1 MCLLWH
7 YYPSPEI
14 KVVML
19 SSIKRF
25 FESKIS
31 HSEDENSSS
40 IKKID
45 LACAALLIE
54 VINSDNELDEREL
67 KEFIETLRESLSLSE
82 EELSELVKLAES
94 EANQATSLYEFTRL
108 INDEY
113 EYEEKVGLIENM
125 WRIAFSDEQLD
136 KYEEHLI
143 RKISDLIYVSHSD
156 FIKTK
161 LNVRKE

>member
-7 YYPSPEI
+7 YYSSPEI
-14 KVVML
+14 EVVML

-54 VINSDNELDEREL
+54 VINSDNELDERES

-82 EELSELVKLAES
+82 EELNELVKLAES

>member
-54 VINSDNELDEREL
+54 VINSDNELDERES

-82 EELSELVKLAES
+82 EELNELVKLAES

>member
-1 MCLLWH
+1 
-7 YYPSPEI
+7 
-14 KVVML
+14 ML

-54 VINSDNELDEREL
+54 VINSDNELDERES

-113 EYEEKVGLIENM
+113 KYEEKVGLIENM

>member
-1 MCLLWH
+1 
-7 YYPSPEI
+7 
-14 KVVML
+14 ML
-19 SSIKRF
+19 NSIKSF
-25 FESKIS
+25 FDSKIS
-31 HSEDENSSS
+31 HTKEEHYPKF
-40 IKKID
+40 KKID

-54 VINSDNELDEREL
+54 VINIDHELDERESN
-67 KEFIETLRESLSLSE
+67 EFIEALRESLDLDE
-82 EELSELVKLAES
+82 EELNELVQLAES
-94 EANQATSLYEFTRL
+94 EAHQATSLYEFTRL

-113 EYEEKVGLIENM
+113 DYKAKVGLIENM

-161 LNVRKE
+161 LNMRKK

>member
-1 MCLLWH
+1 
-7 YYPSPEI
+7 
-14 KVVML
+14 ML

>member
-1 MCLLWH
+1 
-7 YYPSPEI
+7 
-14 KVVML
+14 ML

-54 VINSDNELDEREL
+54 VINSDNELDERES

-113 EYEEKVGLIENM
+113 KYEEKVGLIENM

-161 LNVRKE
+161 LNVRK

>member
-1 MCLLWH
+1 
-7 YYPSPEI
+7 
-14 KVVML
+14 ML

-54 VINSDNELDEREL
+54 VINSDNELDERES